1 MEYSTDLAAHLFF
14 SFVCVHATDCVTS
27 PMGWK
32 VQQFIVEKY
41 QLMTDPGSSCARI
54 L

>member
-14 SFVCVHATDCVTS
+14 SFVCVRATDCVTS
-27 PMGWK
+27 MGWK

-41 QLMTDPGSSCARI
+41 QLMADPGSSCARI